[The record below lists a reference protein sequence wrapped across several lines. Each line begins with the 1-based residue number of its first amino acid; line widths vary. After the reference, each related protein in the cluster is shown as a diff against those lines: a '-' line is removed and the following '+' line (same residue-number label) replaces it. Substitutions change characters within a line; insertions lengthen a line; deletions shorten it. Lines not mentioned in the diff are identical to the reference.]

1 MDQIKSLFL
10 DLETFSSIDLAKSG
24 VYHYAESPDFEILL
38 FGYCVDGGGVQVID
52 LASGEHLPDEIYSAL
67 LDESVIKWAHN
78 AQFERVCLSRYLN
91 QWLKP
96 NSWRCTMV
104 WSAYL
109 GLPLTLEGAA
119 LVTGAEKQKLTEG
132 KDLIRY
138 FSMPC
143 KPTKTNNQRT
153 RNLPEHDPQR
163 WERFKAYNARD
174 VETEMAIQA
183 KLASFPVPEDEWKN
197 YILDQKIN
205 DRGILL
211 DMTLVRQAIRCDE
224 QSRSELTRVMQELTA
239 LDNPNSVAQ
248 MKSWL
253 ADHGLETDTLDKAA
267 VKELLKT
274 APGSLGRVL
283 ELRQKLAKSSIKKY
297 TAMENAV
304 CSDSRARGLLQF
316 YGANRTGRFA
326 GRLIQVQN
334 LPQNHLSDLEE
345 ARNLIRSGQFDAAE
359 MLYESVPS
367 VLSEL
372 IRTAF
377 IPKSGFK
384 FIVADF
390 SAIEARVIAWLAGE
404 TWRNEVFA
412 THGKIYE
419 ASAAQMFH
427 VPIGEVTKGSPLR
440 QKGKIAEL
448 ALGYG
453 GSVGA
458 LTAMGALDM
467 GLTED
472 ELRPLVTSW
481 RKANPNIVRF
491 WWDVDRA
498 AKRAV
503 KDRVTTETHGIRI
516 GYRSGMLFITLPSG
530 RNLYYVKP
538 RIELNRFG
546 SESVTYEGISAAKKW
561 ERIESYGPKFV
572 ENIVQAASRDILC
585 YAMRR
590 LDALGYNIVMHVH
603 DEVVIEAPARASV
616 DDICTVMSESPTWA
630 KGLLLRA
637 DGFECQF
644 YKKD

>member
-1 MDQIKSLFL
+1 
-10 DLETFSSIDLAKSG
+10 
-24 VYHYAESPDFEILL
+24 
-38 FGYCVDGGGVQVID
+38 
-52 LASGEHLPDEIYSAL
+52 
-67 LDESVIKWAHN
+67 
-78 AQFERVCLSRYLN
+78 
-91 QWLKP
+91 
-96 NSWRCTMV
+96 MV

-197 YILDQKIN
+197 YILDQEIN

-211 DMTLVRQAIRCDE
+211 DIILVRQAISCDE
-224 QSRSELTRVMQELTA
+224 RSRSELTRVMQELTA

-253 ADHGLETDTLDKAA
+253 AEHGLKTDTLDKAA

-274 APGSLGRVL
+274 APGNLGHVL

-304 CSDSRARGLLQF
+304 CSDGRARGLLQF

-359 MLYESVPS
+359 MLYDSVPS

-377 IPKSGFK
+377 IPQSGLK

-427 VPIGEVTKGSPLR
+427 VPIEEVTKGSPLR

-467 GLTED
+467 GLTEN
-472 ELRPLVTSW
+472 ELQPLVTVW

-503 KDRVTTETHGIRI
+503 KERVTTETHGLRFE
-516 GYRSGMLFITLPSG
+516 YRSGMLFITLPSG
-530 RNLYYVKP
+530 RKLCYVKP

-546 SESVTYEGISAAKKW
+546 SESVTYEGIGTNKKW

-572 ENIVQAASRDILC
+572 ENIVQATSRDILC
-585 YAMRR
+585 HAMRR

-603 DEVVIEAPARASV
+603 DEVVIEAPADALV
-616 DDICTVMSESPTWA
+616 DDICQVMGETPPWA

>member
-1 MDQIKSLFL
+1 MKTLSI
-10 DLETFSSIDLAKSG
+10 DLETFSTVDLAKSG
-24 VYHYAESPDFEILL
+24 VYRYTESPDFEILL
-38 FGYCVDGGGVQVID
+38 FGYSVDGGGVRVID
-52 LASGEHLPDEIYSAL
+52 LARGEHMPDEIYSAL

-274 APGSLGRVL
+274 APGNLGRVL

-345 ARNLIRSGQFDAAE
+345 ARNLIRSGQFDGVYEHYIKDDTLTTIESAEAAGNADLRE
-359 MLYESVPS
+359 WANPKTRGSFITAVPEWEPGQLVNIELPERGVNAVFLVQKVTIS
-367 VLSEL
+367 LSEAGL
-372 IRTAF
+372 WIYTIEYGGRLLG
-377 IPKSGFK
+377 I
-384 FIVADF
+384 ADF
-390 SAIEARVIAWLAGE
+390 LKALVSAQQKKKMNDTKLIHKFVYGTEAIAI
-404 TWRNEVFA
+404 
-412 THGKIYE
+412 KD
-419 ASAAQMFH
+419 
-427 VPIGEVTKGSPLR
+427 
-440 QKGKIAEL
+440 
-448 ALGYG
+448 AL
-453 GSVGA
+453 
-458 LTAMGALDM
+458 LTA
-467 GLTED
+467 
-472 ELRPLVTSW
+472 
-481 RKANPNIVRF
+481 
-491 WWDVDRA
+491 
-498 AKRAV
+498 
-503 KDRVTTETHGIRI
+503 
-516 GYRSGMLFITLPSG
+516 G
-530 RNLYYVKP
+530 RNRPWLV
-538 RIELNRFG
+538 
-546 SESVTYEGISAAKKW
+546 ESCASSA
-561 ERIESYGPKFV
+561 
-572 ENIVQAASRDILC
+572 
-585 YAMRR
+585 
-590 LDALGYNIVMHVH
+590 VM
-603 DEVVIEAPARASV
+603 I
-616 DDICTVMSESPTWA
+616 
-630 KGLLLRA
+630 G
-637 DGFECQF
+637 G
-644 YKKD
+644 